1 MAKAGKEKKI
11 VLKDDDKDQIE
22 VLAENL
28 KKAQKKKEDAKTNE
42 AKLLAASAIE
52 EAKIASKQVR
62 TEPYCTYDIA
72 RISNYI

>member
-52 EAKIASKQVR
+52 EAKIASKQVCSV
-62 TEPYCTYDIA
+62 PYLRYC
-72 RISNYI
+72 

>member
-62 TEPYCTYDIA
+62 SIPYLRY
-72 RISNYI
+72 

>member
-22 VLAENL
+22 ILAENL

-62 TEPYCTYDIA
+62 AAPYLRQC
-72 RISNYI
+72 